1 MPGIRPDGRMVIR
14 EGMVFHLMSW
24 LVGSAIGD
32 YLVSDTA
39 VITATGVASASFT
52 CSTIVGQYG

>member
-1 MPGIRPDGRMVIR
+1 MVPGIRPDGRMVIR

-24 LVGSAIGD
+24 LVGSALGD

-39 VITATGVASASFT
+39 VITATGVEILTKTPRVVQELA
-52 CSTIVGQYG
+52 